1 MNKILVTRQIP
12 EKFKARLEQYAEVE
26 IWDHHLTP
34 MPREQFLEAAK
45 DKTALLVTLSEQ
57 IDETLFHAAPHLK
70 IVANMAVGYDNIDL
84 AAAERHE
91 VIISNTP
98 HVLTETTAELGFA
111 LMLATSRRI
120 VEAEKY
126 VQEGKWESWGPY
138 LLAGKDIYRS
148 KVGIFGMG
156 EIGRAFARRLK
167 GFNADILY
175 HNRSRNAKAESELG
189 AFYTS
194 FETLIKESDFIIST
208 APSTP
213 ETQNVFNHEAF
224 KKMRKD
230 AIFINIGRG
239 DLVVEE
245 DLVDAIENGE
255 IAGAGLDVVRDEPIR
270 MDHPLL
276 KYANVIITPHIGSAS
291 VLTRDQMIQ
300 TCVLN
305 IEDVFN
311 DRVARNQVVHK

>member
-12 EKFKARLEQYAEVE
+12 EKFKARLEQYSEVE
-26 IWDHHLTP
+26 MWDHHLTP
-34 MPREQFLEAAK
+34 MPREKFLEAAK
-45 DKTALLVTLSEQ
+45 DKTALLVTLSEKV
-57 IDETLFHAAPHLK
+57 DEALFQAAPNLK
-70 IVANMAVGYDNIDL
+70 VVANMAVGYDNIDL
-84 AAAERHE
+84 VAAEQHD
-91 VIISNTP
+91 VVISNTP

-111 LMLATSRRI
+111 LMMATSRRI

-126 VQEGKWESWGPY
+126 VQGGHWESWGPY

-175 HNRSRNAKAESELG
+175 HNRSRNTKAEKDLG

-194 FETLIKESDFIIST
+194 FETLVKESDFIIST

-213 ETQNVFNHEAF
+213 ETQNTFNKDVFKA
-224 KKMRKD
+224 MRND

-239 DLVVEE
+239 DVVVEE
-245 DLVDAIENGE
+245 DLVAAIENGD

-276 KYANVIITPHIGSAS
+276 KFPNVIVTPHIGSAT

-311 DRVARNQVVHK
+311 GRTARNQVTVK

>member
-1 MNKILVTRQIP
+1 MERILVTRRIP
-12 EKFKARLEQYAEVE
+12 QKWIERLETFGEVE
-26 IWDHHLTP
+26 MWDHELTP
-34 MPREQFLEAAK
+34 MPHEKFLESAQ
-45 DKTALLVTLSEQ
+45 DKTALLVTLSET
-57 IDETLFHAAPHLK
+57 IDDTLLRQAPNLK

-84 AAAERHE
+84 NATDYHQ
-91 VIISNTP
+91 VHVSNTP
-98 HVLTETTAELGFA
+98 HVLTETTAELGFS
-111 LMLATSRRI
+111 LMLAISRRI

-126 VQEGKWESWGPY
+126 VQEGQWESWGPY
-138 LLAGKDIYRS
+138 LLAGKDVYRS

-175 HNRSRNAKAESELG
+175 HNRSHNLKAEHELG

-194 FETLIKESDFIIST
+194 FDTMIKESDFVVCT

-213 ETQNVFNHEAF
+213 ETQNKFDKEVF

-230 AIFINIGRG
+230 AFFINIGRG

-245 DLVDAIENGE
+245 DLIEALEEGE
-255 IAGAGLDVVRDEPIR
+255 IAGCALDVVRDEPIR
-270 MDHPLL
+270 SDHPLL
-276 KYANVIITPHIGSAS
+276 KMPNVIVTPHIGSAT

-300 TCVLN
+300 ACILN
-305 IEDVFN
+305 ICDVFHG
-311 DRVARNQVVHK
+311 DTPRNQVVK

>member
-26 IWDHHLTP
+26 MWDHHLTP
-34 MPREQFLEAAK
+34 MPRTQFLEAAK

-57 IDETLFHAAPHLK
+57 IDETLFQAAPHLK

-84 AAAERHE
+84 AATERHE
-91 VIISNTP
+91 VVVTNTP

-126 VQEGKWESWGPY
+126 VQDGKWESWGPY

-148 KVGIFGMG
+148 KVGIYGMG

-175 HNRSRNAKAESELG
+175 HNRSRNAKAEHELG

-194 FETLIKESDFIIST
+194 FETLVKESDFIIST

-213 ETQNVFNHEAF
+213 ETQNKFNYDVF
-224 KKMRKD
+224 KMMRND

-245 DLVDAIENGE
+245 DLIRALEEQE
-255 IAGAGLDVVRDEPIR
+255 IAGAGLDVVRNEPIQ

-276 KYANVIITPHIGSAS
+276 KFPNVIITPHIGSAS
-291 VLTRDQMIQ
+291 ILTRDQMIQ
-300 TCVLN
+300 ACILN

-311 DRVARNQVVHK
+311 GCEARNKISVK